1 VIYTKIKIGS
11 MKYKTCGEETNI
23 SGMSF
28 YNCDNIKLL
37 KETPDNYYS
46 LCIVDP
52 PRLDK

>member
-1 VIYTKIKIGS
+1 